1 MYTKNDI
8 FAQLDAMHA
17 PKGSVVMMH
26 TSLRLVGEIEGGAQG
41 LLDAMIEYFTA
52 DGGLFCVPTH
62 TWSEIG
68 EDKITLDFL
77 NPESC
82 LGTFSDIA
90 AKDPRGVRSV
100 NPTHSIVV
108 FGDRA
113 AAEEFVKDDEFVK
126 TSTAP
131 ESCYGKIIE
140 RGGYI
145 LLVGVAHNRNTVLH
159 CAAEMLKLP
168 NRMADKPRPTTIRMQ
183 DGTVIDREI
192 TLYYTDY
199 SPDICW
205 RFPKYE
211 TAFRYHGCITDGFI
225 GDAPTQL
232 CSAAKMKDTIALI
245 WERSGGE
252 DPLAVEDPIPQAW
265 YCRK

>member
-8 FAQLDAMHA
+8 LQQLAAMHA

-26 TSLRLVGEIEGGAQG
+26 TSLRLVGEVEGGAQG

-68 EDKITLDFL
+68 EDKITLDLL

-82 LGTFSDIA
+82 LGTFSDVA
-90 AKDPRGVRSV
+90 AKDPRGVRSI
-100 NPTHSIVV
+100 NPTHSMVV

-113 AAEEFVKDDEFVK
+113 AAEEFVKDDEFVL

-131 ESCYGKIIE
+131 ESCYGKIIG
-140 RGGYI
+140 RSGHI

-159 CAAEMLKLP
+159 CIAEMLQLP
-168 NRMADKPRPTTIRMQ
+168 NRMADKPRPTTIRKK
-183 DGTVIDREI
+183 DGTVIDRGI

-199 SPDICW
+199 
-205 RFPKYE
+205 
-211 TAFRYHGCITDGFI
+211 
-225 GDAPTQL
+225 
-232 CSAAKMKDTIALI
+232 
-245 WERSGGE
+245 
-252 DPLAVEDPIPQAW
+252 
-265 YCRK
+265 